1 MKKTGLSQLVWAS
14 LLMVGVATTW
24 AAASPAPESF
34 APLAARLKPSVVNIS
49 TTKVVRGGQRFHG
62 DSQPRFRGPN
72 DPSQEFGDDFFRRFF
87 GDQKPREFK
96 AQSLGSG
103 FILDDQGYILTN
115 NHVVESQDEILV
127 RLSDEHEFKAKLI
140 GADDKTDIA
149 LIKIEPKD
157 VTLVPVQLGDS
168 DSIQVGDW
176 VVAIGNPFG
185 FGHTVTAGIIS
196 AKERVIG
203 SGPYDNFLQTD
214 AAINPGNS
222 GGPLFDA
229 AGRVIG
235 INTAIVSGGT
245 GLGFAIP
252 VNMARQ
258 IVPQLRKEGKVTRG
272 WLGVMI
278 QEISPEL
285 ARSFG
290 LDEAKGALVS
300 EVSKDG
306 PADKAGLKR
315 GDVIVEF
322 DGVAVD
328 RMNQLPRLVA
338 GHAPGSGVKV
348 VVLRDGKKNSV
359 DVTLGELPGEESAK
373 AELESQLGM
382 TVQEI
387 TPELRTHLDV
397 QDDSGV
403 VVSGVEPGGAAAE
416 AGLRRG
422 DVIVEANQEPVKDLK
437 AYRKAIREGRN
448 KESVLFL
455 VRRGTGTLFVVVRL
469 GK

>member
-1 MKKTGLSQLVWAS
+1 MKNRLSLFAAGVLLLLTPGLAP
-14 LLMVGVATTW
+14 
-24 AAASPAPESF
+24 ASPAPESF
-34 APLAARLKPSVVNIS
+34 GPLAAKLKPSVVNIS
-49 TTKVVRGGQRFHG
+49 TSRVVHAGPRGRENAP
-62 DSQPRFRGPN
+62 PRFRGPN
-72 DPSQEFGDDFFRRFF
+72 DPSQDFGEDFFRRFF
-87 GDQKPREFK
+87 GDQQPREFK

-103 FILDDQGYILTN
+103 FLLDDQGYILTN
-115 NHVVESQDEILV
+115 NHVVDNQDEILV

-140 GADDKTDIA
+140 GGDAKTDIA
-149 LIKIEPKD
+149 LIKIEVKG
-157 VTLVPVQLGDS
+157 VTLTPVELGDS
-168 DSIQVGDW
+168 DAIDVGDW

-222 GGPLFDA
+222 GGPLFDVK
-229 AGRVIG
+229 GRVVG

-252 VNMARQ
+252 VNMAKQ
-258 IVPQLRKEGKVTRG
+258 IISQLRKEGKVTRG

-278 QEISPEL
+278 QEVNADL

-290 LDEAKGALVS
+290 LEESKGALVS
-300 EVSKDG
+300 EVSKDS

-322 DGVAVD
+322 DGIAVD

-338 GHAPGSGVKV
+338 ARAPGSEVKV
-348 VVLRDGKKNSV
+348 VLLREGKKKTV
-359 DVTLGELPGEESAK
+359 QVTLGELRDEGVAK
-373 AELESQLGM
+373 AEIEDQMGM

-387 TPELRTHLDV
+387 TPELRSHLDIEEE
-397 QDDSGV
+397 SGLV
-403 VVSGVEPGGAAAE
+403 VAGVEPGGAAAQ
-416 AGLRRG
+416 AGLQRG
-422 DVIVEANQEPVKDLK
+422 DVILEVNQEPAKDLN
-437 AYRKAIREGRN
+437 AYRKAVREGRS
-448 KESVLFL
+448 KDSVLFL

-469 GK
+469 EK